1 VRAYDSAHSIVT
13 EAWSPLARGR
23 VLDDGLLAGLAAKH
37 GVTPAQVVIR
47 WQLQL
52 GNVVIPK
59 SSTPDRIRANLDV
72 FGFDLDAADLAA
84 IATLESGERTGKD
97 PDDLG

>member
-1 VRAYDSAHSIVT
+1 
-13 EAWSPLARGR
+13 
-23 VLDDGLLAGLAAKH
+23 
-37 GVTPAQVVIR
+37 VVIR

-59 SSTPDRIRANLDV
+59 SVSPERIRQNLDV
-72 FGFDLDAADLAA
+72 FSFTLDEADLAA
-84 IATLESGERTGKD
+84 IATLATGERTGRD